1 MAHENDCT
9 GLAVVAEVM
18 EVEDAFKG
26 KRFSVTGHLGVTRD
40 RFVELVERAGGQFD
54 KAPTYGT
61 TYLVTNKDW
70 TANAVHGGKSLKLQ
84 KAERLG
90 VKIINEKRFFDMLIA
105 SGKVCADEFNF

>member
-1 MAHENDCT
+1 MRENDCT

-26 KRFSVTGHLGVTRD
+26 KRFSVTGHLGVTRN
-40 RFVELVERAGGQFD
+40 RFIELVEKAGGVFD
-54 KAPTYGT
+54 KAPTWGT

-70 TANAVHGGKSLKLQ
+70 TVNSINGAKSNKLR

-90 VKIINEKRFFDMLIA
+90 VKIISEKKFFDMLIA
-105 SGKVCADEFNF
+105 SGKVCADEWA